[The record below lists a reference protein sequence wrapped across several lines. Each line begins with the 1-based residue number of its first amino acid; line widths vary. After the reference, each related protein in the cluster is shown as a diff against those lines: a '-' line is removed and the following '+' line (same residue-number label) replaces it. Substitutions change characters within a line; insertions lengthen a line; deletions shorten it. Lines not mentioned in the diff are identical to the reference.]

1 MWNRFNPPAKRAERR
16 RRVPRSLRRG
26 ADDGAVNVGSEV
38 TEKDA
43 LGKKF
48 GLEAFLAVRSSLLV
62 RKEKDRK

>member
-26 ADDGAVNVGSEV
+26 ADDGAVNVGSV
-38 TEKDA
+38 AAEKDA

-48 GLEAFLAVRSSLLV
+48 GFEAFFEVRSSLLV
-62 RKEKDRK
+62 RKEKGRK